1 MHSVTTSVIKN
12 IQFFGK
18 RQVPLM
24 TIQSIPSPA
33 IYDRPRQDDY
43 RQDGHNNQNH
53 LPGNDVTSSEKSR
66 GIHFESS
73 PAGATQSDHGQHA
86 HGTDGPQNSKVID
99 FLNVPAQPANQSDTV
114 THDFDMSQNS
124 DFSLSNQI
132 QGLFDVLGHV
142 LDLLSVMLSGT
153 ENSANENESLFD
165 NDDADAFLPLDYGNA
180 GGSQPSPAVP
190 SYSRGAEPAAP
201 TDAFASNEA
210 AVAPPYT
217 PSSGALS
224 GTERTPTISEF
235 KTIEPGEGPDLV
247 KDANGK
253 FVFNEVVDDSFLPE
267 DVQQGMKDA
276 VAANKDLSFFQDNF
290 TDEGDMYQYLVHMAN
305 LESGGGASLANEHD
319 AAGSGT
325 GGSAGYMHLHMNYG
339 LAENSFG
346 GAPLNTEGWSQEE
359 VLGDYSK
366 YTDLTMKHIDG
377 AYQSVGG
384 SSNSEGTE
392 QAMALWWTG
401 NDSTAA
407 GSYYMEAL
415 SGGTGVN
422 HNTGSAYM

>member
-1 MHSVTTSVIKN
+1 MN
-12 IQFFGK
+12 
-18 RQVPLM
+18 
-24 TIQSIPSPA
+24 IQSIPSPST
-33 IYDRPRQDDY
+33 YGPSRQDDFRQDDY
-43 RQDGHNNQNH
+43 SDQSHRS
-53 LPGNDVTSSEKSR
+53 GNDAASPGKNR
-66 GIHFESS
+66 GIQFESG
-73 PAGATQSDHGQHA
+73 PARATQSDRGQHA
-86 HGTDGPQNSKVID
+86 HGAHGADGAQNSKVID
-99 FLNVPAQPANQSDTV
+99 YLNASAPPANQPEMMSSGSD
-114 THDFDMSQNS
+114 MPQNS
-124 DFSLSNQI
+124 GFSLSDQI
-132 QGLFDVLGHV
+132 QDLFDALQHVMDVLSG
-142 LDLLSVMLSGT
+142 MLSGT
-153 ENSANENESLFD
+153 QDSTNENESLF
-165 NDDADAFLPLDYGNA
+165 NDASAFSPPGPGSTL
-180 GGSQPSPAVP
+180 GSQPIPAAP
-190 SYSRGAEPAAP
+190 SYSSGAAP
-201 TDAFASNEA
+201 AGAAASNEA
-210 AVAPPYT
+210 TVASPSA
-217 PSSGALS
+217 PSSGAS
-224 GTERTPTISEF
+224 PSASNGTEHTPTISEF

-253 FVFNEVVDDSFLPE
+253 FVFNEVVDDSFLPA
-267 DVQQGMKDA
+267 DVQQGMKEA
-276 VAANKDLSFFQDNF
+276 VEANKDLSFFQDNF
-290 TDEGDMYQYLVHMAN
+290 NDEGDMYQYLVHMAN
-305 LESGGGASLANEHD
+305 LESGGGASLENEHD

-401 NDSTAA
+401 NDSAAA